1 MPVEYQRLVTVVGN
15 TPIGGRVVLVEGFED
30 GMTWLAAGDG
40 DTWVV
45 DRVTS
50 RSFEGAF
57 SMEVSTRDPSIL
69 PITGESVGT
78 GDGSTKTFTLAN
90 PPVRYHSETVY
101 IDGSAQTRDED
112 YTINYD
118 TGEITFTSP
127 PASGASITA
136 DYTHT
141 LAQAGDVAYVGRY
154 VHLGSSRKL
163 IFDTR
168 FSFEAEYIDSTL
180 TQVIDTIRFQIA
192 WDDLDSGVLW
202 AAIFDYFPP
211 EGTWGLWHSGGF
223 LSLPELHTLKDIAWH
238 RIRAEIDFENHKYSW
253 LQVDDVPVQQVDL
266 SQYTLYSFS
275 SGGTEY
281 ACVIFY
287 VYSELTGYRGT
298 CYFDDVLLLEA

>member
-1 MPVEYQRLVTVVGN
+1 MPIEYQRLVTVVGN
-15 TPIGGRVVLVEGFED
+15 TPVGGRVVLMEDFEN
-30 GMTWLAAGDG
+30 GMTWLAAGNG

-45 DRVTS
+45 DRTTS

-57 SMEVSTRDPSIL
+57 SMEVSTRDPSPL

-78 GDGSTKTFTLAN
+78 GDGTTKTFTLAN
-90 PPVRYHSETVY
+90 LPVRYHSETIY
-101 IDGSAQTRDED
+101 IDGSAQTRDTD
-112 YTINYD
+112 YTIDYG

-141 LAQAGDVAYVGRY
+141 LAQAGDVVYTGRY

-163 IFDTR
+163 IFDAR
-168 FSFEAEYIDSTL
+168 FSFEAEYIDSVL

-192 WDDLDSGVLW
+192 WDDVDDGVVR
-202 AAIFDYFPP
+202 AAIFDYLPSD
-211 EGTWGLWHSGGF
+211 GTWGLWHSGGF
-223 LSLPELHTLKDIAWH
+223 LSLSELHPLREIAWH
-238 RIRAEIDFENHKYSW
+238 RIRAEIDFENHTYSW
-253 LQVDDVPVQQVDL
+253 LQVDDVSVQQVNL
-266 SQYTLYSFS
+266 SQYTLYPFS

-281 ACVIFY
+281 AYVVFY
-287 VYSELTGYRGT
+287 VYSKFTGYRGT

>member
-1 MPVEYQRLVTVVGN
+1 MPIEYQRLVTVVGN
-15 TPIGGRVVLVEGFED
+15 TPVGGRVVLMEDFEN
-30 GMTWLAAGDG
+30 GMTWLAAGNG

-45 DRVTS
+45 DRTTS

-57 SMEVSTRDPSIL
+57 SMEVSTRDPSPL

-78 GDGSTKTFTLAN
+78 GDGTTKTFTLAN
-90 PPVRYHSETVY
+90 PPVRYHSETIY
-101 IDGSAQTRDED
+101 IDGSAQTRDTD

-141 LAQAGDVAYVGRY
+141 LAQAGDVVYTGRY

-168 FSFEAEYIDSTL
+168 FSFEAEYIDSVL

-192 WDDLDSGVLW
+192 WDDVDDGVVR
-202 AAIFDYFPP
+202 AAIFDYLPSD
-211 EGTWGLWHSGGF
+211 GTWGLWHSGGF
-223 LSLPELHTLKDIAWH
+223 LSLSELHPLREIAWH
-238 RIRAEIDFENHKYSW
+238 RIRAEIDFGSHTYSW
-253 LQVDDVPVQQVDL
+253 LQVDDVPVQQVNL
-266 SQYTLYSFS
+266 SQYTLYPFS

-281 ACVIFY
+281 AYVVFY
-287 VYSELTGYRGT
+287 VYSKFTGYRGT

>member
-1 MPVEYQRLVTVVGN
+1 MPIEYQRLVTVVGN
-15 TPIGGRVVLVEGFED
+15 TPVGGRVVLMEDFEN
-30 GMTWLAAGDG
+30 GMTWLAAGNG

-45 DRVTS
+45 DRTTS

-57 SMEVSTRDPSIL
+57 SMEVSTRDPSPL

-78 GDGSTKTFTLAN
+78 GDGTTKTFTLAN
-90 PPVRYHSETVY
+90 PPVRYHSETIY
-101 IDGSAQTRDED
+101 IDGSAQTRDTD

-141 LAQAGDVAYVGRY
+141 LAQAGDVVYTGRY

-168 FSFEAEYIDSTL
+168 FSFEAEYIDSVL

-192 WDDLDSGVLW
+192 WDDVDDGVVR
-202 AAIFDYFPP
+202 AAIFDYLPSD
-211 EGTWGLWHSGGF
+211 GTWGLWHSGGF
-223 LSLPELHTLKDIAWH
+223 LSLSELHPLREIAWH
-238 RIRAEIDFENHKYSW
+238 RIRAEIDFENHTYSW
-253 LQVDDVPVQQVDL
+253 LQVDDVPVQQVNL
-266 SQYTLYSFS
+266 SQYTLYPFS

-281 ACVIFY
+281 AYVVFY
-287 VYSELTGYRGT
+287 VYSKFTGYRGT